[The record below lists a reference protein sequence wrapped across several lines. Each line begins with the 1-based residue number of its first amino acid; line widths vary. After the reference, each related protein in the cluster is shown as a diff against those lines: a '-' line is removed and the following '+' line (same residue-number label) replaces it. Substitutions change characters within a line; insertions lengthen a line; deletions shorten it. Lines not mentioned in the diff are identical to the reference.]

1 VGPAPQFGFFSFAPY
16 MIRCIVIDDEP
27 PALAI
32 LADYIG
38 QVPFLTLVGT
48 TTDPIEGL
56 TWVQQGRA
64 DLVFLDIQMPRLTG
78 LQFLKLAGHKAR
90 VVLTTA
96 YPEYALDG
104 YENDVV
110 DYLLK
115 PIAFERFLKAA
126 NKALGLLAPV
136 ASTAM
141 VSPVAAPA
149 VVAPATPT
157 PAPAS
162 GHLFVKGDT
171 KNKYLRINYADILYV
186 EGLNNYVLLHLPGE
200 RIATYQT
207 LRELTEALPQPPF
220 MRVHKSFIVSLDHVR
235 LLDGNTLYVQDKLIP
250 VSDTYREALYRVVRG
265 G

>member
-1 VGPAPQFGFFSFAPY
+1 
-16 MIRCIVIDDEP
+16 MIRCVVIDDEP
-27 PALAI
+27 PALAV

-38 QVPFLTLVGT
+38 QVPFLTLAGT
-48 TTDPIEGL
+48 TTNPVEGL

-78 LQFLKLAGHKAR
+78 LQFLKLAGHKVR

-126 NKALGLLAPV
+126 HKALALLAPSSP
-136 ASTAM
+136 APTAGPLL
-141 VSPVAAPA
+141 PV
-149 VVAPATPT
+149 
-157 PAPAS
+157 PAPAPFALGAS
-162 GHLFVKGDT
+162 HLFVKGDT
-171 KNKYLRINYADILYV
+171 KNKYMRISHADILYV
-186 EGLNNYVLLHLPGE
+186 EGLNNYVLLHLPHE
-200 RIATYQT
+200 RVATYQT
-207 LRELTEALPQPPF
+207 LKELADTLPQPPF
-220 MRVHKSFIVSLDHVR
+220 MRVHKSFIVSLNHVR

-250 VSDTYREALYRVVRG
+250 VGDTYREALYRVVRG

>member
-1 VGPAPQFGFFSFAPY
+1 
-16 MIRCIVIDDEP
+16 MIRCLVIDDEP

-48 TTDPIEGL
+48 TTDPIQGL

-78 LQFLKLAGHKAR
+78 LQFLKLAGHRAR

-96 YPEYALDG
+96 YPEYALEG

-115 PIAFERFLKAA
+115 PIAFERLLKAA
-126 NKALGLLAPV
+126 HKVLALLPPSIPAE
-136 ASTAM
+136 
-141 VSPVAAPA
+141 AAPA
-149 VVAPATPT
+149 PMPAAPAPT
-157 PAPAS
+157 PAA

-171 KNKYLRINYADILYV
+171 KNKYLRISYADILYV
-186 EGLNNYVLLHLPGE
+186 EGLNNYVLLHLPHE

-207 LRELTEALPQPPF
+207 LKELAEVLPQPPF
-220 MRVHKSFIVSLDHVR
+220 MRVHKSYIVSLNHVR

-250 VSDTYREALYRVVRG
+250 VSDTYREALYRLVRG
-265 G
+265 H

>member
-1 VGPAPQFGFFSFAPY
+1 
-16 MIRCIVIDDEP
+16 MIRCLVIDDEP

-32 LADYIG
+32 LADYIR
-38 QVPFLTLVGT
+38 QTPFLTLVGT

-115 PIAFERFLKAA
+115 PISFERFLKAA
-126 NKALGLLAPV
+126 HKALALLAP
-136 ASTAM
+136 ASASAPM
-141 VSPVAAPA
+141 ENSLPQPASSPLPVAAPDYF
-149 VVAPATPT
+149 
-157 PAPAS
+157 
-162 GHLFVKGDT
+162 FVKGET
-171 KNKYLRINYADILYV
+171 KNKYLRVAHADVLYV
-186 EGLNNYVLLHLPGE
+186 EGLNNYVLLHLPTQ
-200 RIATYQT
+200 RVATYHT
-207 LRELTEALPQPPF
+207 LKELVETLPQPPF
-220 MRVHKSFIVSLDHVR
+220 LRVHKSFIVNLDHVR
-235 LLDGNTLYVQDKLIP
+235 LLDGSTLYVQDKLIP
-250 VSDTYREALYRVVRG
+250 VSDTYREALYRIVRG
-265 G
+265 DRGE

>member
-1 VGPAPQFGFFSFAPY
+1 
-16 MIRCIVIDDEP
+16 MIRCLVIDDEP

-32 LADYIG
+32 LADYIS
-38 QVPFLTLVGT
+38 QTPFLTLAGT

-56 TWVQQGRA
+56 TWVQQGRT

-78 LQFLKLAGHKAR
+78 LQFLKLAGHKVR

-126 NKALGLLAPV
+126 HKALALLAP
-136 ASTAM
+136 AAA
-141 VSPVAAPA
+141 AAPVETSSPPPA
-149 VVAPATPT
+149 AGPPPVVAPDYF
-157 PAPAS
+157 
-162 GHLFVKGDT
+162 FVKGET
-171 KNKYLRINYADILYV
+171 KNKYLRIAHADVLYV
-186 EGLNNYVLLHLPGE
+186 EGLNNYVLLHLPTQ
-200 RIATYQT
+200 RVATYHT
-207 LRELTEALPQPPF
+207 LKELVETLPQPPF
-220 MRVHKSFIVSLDHVR
+220 LRVHKSFIVNLEHVR
-235 LLDGNTLYVQDKLIP
+235 LLDGSTLYVQDKLIP

-265 G
+265 GRGE

>member
-1 VGPAPQFGFFSFAPY
+1 
-16 MIRCIVIDDEP
+16 MIRCLVIDDEP

-38 QVPFLTLVGT
+38 QVPFLALVGT
-48 TTDPIEGL
+48 TTDPVEGL

-78 LQFLKLAGHKAR
+78 LQFLKLAGHRAR

-126 NKALGLLAPV
+126 HKALALLAPV
-136 ASTAM
+136 APAPL
-141 VSPVAAPA
+141 VSPAPVPVPALAPAAP
-149 VVAPATPT
+149 PA
-157 PAPAS
+157 A

-186 EGLNNYVLLHLPGE
+186 EGLNNYVLLHLPHE

-207 LRELTEALPQPPF
+207 LRELAETLPQPPF
-220 MRVHKSFIVSLDHVR
+220 LRVHKSFIVSLDHVR